1 MFRVVAV
8 GSITRAISVALAV
21 AFLAASS
28 SVNAQGAVT
37 LLDLQS
43 SCLVGSVPNAERL
56 TVTWTGACPNN
67 AANGL
72 GDLIGFSNGRLRY
85 ILRGE
90 FKAGQLLRQD
100 RLRDCTAA
108 GTAANCADDVPVSL
122 VRLHEQAAA
131 RSAAPVPAPT
141 TAATPVYATGASAP
155 PAATPAGAST
165 PVATSAA
172 ATTPSAREIR
182 APDAVYRGNFTQD
195 AATGTVSGEGR
206 IEFFDGRSFEGA
218 LRNGRKLGVGTY
230 VWADGQRYVGEWAND
245 VQQGRGVWSS
255 RAGDRYEGA
264 HVAGRREGL
273 GSMTYA
279 SGMRYEGA
287 WKADQESGRGKLQF
301 VNGDTYEGDFVA
313 GARTGNGTYQQKN
326 GSTYTGQWLRGLREG
341 NGVEEWPTGQR
352 YEGAWRGNKKEG
364 LGQMRYSDGGTFD
377 GDWRNDQATG
387 QGDIVFASG
396 DNYTGQV
403 RDGQP
408 HGLGIFRWGSG
419 DRFEGEFA
427 AGKPTAKGE
436 MTFMFT
442 AVGTPATSGSE
453 PSTTTAPP
461 TPLATGSAA
470 DATPA
475 APSRANLC
483 AAAFNAANT
492 AVALRRFMDSFPDDE
507 CGRHTLAKQK
517 IAASVERDRLAARA
531 TDEKAALAK
540 TLVGAVVAFQQEF
553 PFCVSGTGSSCQRV
567 TYVFDVKAKIREID
581 VQKRTARVQ
590 ISDATSLGNLKRA
603 PAQLFN
609 EGRAAA
615 TVDYKTRAVGVI
627 QSKSLDEIGLAF

>member
-1 MFRVVAV
+1 MCRVVAI
-8 GSITRAISVALAV
+8 GSIIRAVTVTLAV
-21 AFLAASS
+21 ALFAASLP
-28 SVNAQGAVT
+28 VHAQGAVT

-43 SCLVGSVPNAERL
+43 SCLIGSVPNAERL
-56 TVTWTGACPNN
+56 TVTWTGQCPNN
-67 AANGL
+67 AANGV
-72 GDLIGFSNGRLRY
+72 GDLIAFSNGRLRY

-100 RLRDCTAA
+100 SLRDCTVASTS
-108 GTAANCADDVPVSL
+108 GSCADDVPVSL
-122 VRLHEQAAA
+122 VRVHEQAAA

-141 TAATPVYATGASAP
+141 AAAAPVYTSVASSP
-155 PAATPAGAST
+155 GGTSSPTTTST
-165 PVATSAA
+165 VATTA
-172 ATTPSAREIR
+172 SAREIR

-195 AATGTVSGEGR
+195 AATGTVSGEGK
-206 IEFFDGRSFEGA
+206 IEFFDGRSYEGA

-264 HVAGRREGL
+264 YVAGRREGV

-279 SGMRYEGA
+279 SGMRYDGT

-301 VNGDTYEGDFVA
+301 VNGDRYEGDFVA
-313 GARTGNGTYQQKN
+313 GERTGNGTYVQKS

-364 LGQMRYSDGGTFD
+364 LGQMRYPDGGTFD
-377 GDWRNDQATG
+377 GDWRNDQASG

-436 MTFMFT
+436 MTFIFT
-442 AVGTPATSGSE
+442 AVGAVATTAAEPAATS
-453 PSTTTAPP
+453 PP
-461 TPLATGSAA
+461 TPVASGSVAT
-470 DATPA
+470 ATPA

-483 AAAFNAANT
+483 AAAFNSANT
-492 AVALRRFMDSFPDDE
+492 AVALRRFMDSYPDDE

-540 TLVGAVVAFQQEF
+540 TLVGATVAFQQEF

-615 TVDYKTRAVGVI
+615 TVDYKTRAMGVI